1 MSAIFGIIWKIGN
14 ELKMKLSF
22 IACIFFVTLS
32 AHGQA
37 YIPNADAKVN
47 FKIKNFGST
56 VDGSFT
62 GLTGTLEFN
71 ENDFAGTKFK
81 VSLDAKSIDTGIG
94 MRDNH
99 LRKSDYFD
107 VSRFPVIE
115 FSSTK
120 VVKGNASEGIVTGKL
135 TIKNITKEITFPF
148 TFAISNGNPRF
159 KGEFKLN
166 RRDYAVGGSSISLA
180 DELMVIL
187 DVPFK
192 KP

>member
-1 MSAIFGIIWKIGN
+1 MRQ
-14 ELKMKLSF
+14 LF
-22 IACIFFVTLS
+22 IACIFFATVS
-32 AHGQA
+32 SHGQT
-37 YIPNADAKVN
+37 YIPAADAKVN

-62 GLTGTLEFN
+62 GLTGALEFN
-71 ENDFAGTKFK
+71 ENDFSGTKFK
-81 VSLDAKSIDTGIG
+81 VSLNTKSIDTGIG

-107 VSRFPVIE
+107 VSQFPVIE

-120 VVKGNASEGIVTGKL
+120 VVKDNASEGIVTGKL

-148 TFAISNGNPRF
+148 TFSIANGSPRF

-187 DVPFK
+187 DVSFK

>member
-1 MSAIFGIIWKIGN
+1 MSAIFGIIWNIRN
-14 ELKMKLSF
+14 ELKMRHLF
-22 IACIFFVTLS
+22 IAYIFFITIS

-37 YIPNADAKVN
+37 YIPDSDTKVN
-47 FKIKNFGST
+47 FMIKNFGST

-62 GLTGTLEFN
+62 GLKGTLEFN
-71 ENDFAGTKFK
+71 ENDFSATKFK
-81 VSLDAKSIDTGIG
+81 VTLDAKSIDTGIG

-99 LRKSDYFD
+99 LRKQDYFD
-107 VSRFPVIE
+107 VTRFPVIQ
-115 FSSTK
+115 FISTK
-120 VVKGNASEGIVTGKL
+120 VVRGSGGAGMITGKL

-148 TFAISNGNPRF
+148 TFSVAKGNPLF

-166 RRDYAVGGSSISLA
+166 RRDYEVGGNSISLA
-180 DELMVIL
+180 DELKVIL